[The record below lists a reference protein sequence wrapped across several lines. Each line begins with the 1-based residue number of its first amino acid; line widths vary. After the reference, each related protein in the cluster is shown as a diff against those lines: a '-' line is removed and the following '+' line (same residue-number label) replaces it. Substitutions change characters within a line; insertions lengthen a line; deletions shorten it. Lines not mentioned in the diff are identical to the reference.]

1 MSDFEPV
8 VPYLADFSPV
18 EPLDGFLIDPVTPS
32 PEQFVAR
39 LDGATKH
46 WQLSESIPLTSG
58 DIVRLSVNVSALIG
72 SFQYV
77 IDDASGSFNRLF
89 FILNDNGSISF
100 RDAII
105 NSLKIDGFQY
115 ASGSTPPIYD
125 GEFHEIEIAIK
136 SNSNL
141 SVLGSRFNFIE
152 FFGGSIKDLEVFKGG
167 VLTNQI
173 PLTNKSQGATQLA
186 TVGNVNATMI
196 NYTGDEWEQLP

>member
-1 MSDFEPV
+1 MYTSLKS
-8 VPYLADFSPV
+8 YQQAATGYTSSNNY
-18 EPLDGFLIDPVTPS
+18 IPS
-32 PEQFVAR
+32 LKTEWVAQ

-89 FILNDNGSISF
+89 LIINDNGSISF

-152 FFGGSIKDLEVFKGG
+152 FFGGAIKDLEVFKGG

-173 PLTNKSQGATQLA
+173 PLTNKAQGATQLD
-186 TVGNVNATMI
+186 TVGNTNATMI
-196 NYTGDEWEQLP
+196 NYTGDEWEKPQ